1 MPQVPNVAGQ
11 PVRKTITQ
19 PPIEEDDKAQ
29 AVPKVAKIA
38 ENQAIL
44 VPPPAS
50 PAPTQLPP
58 PSTPTP
64 PSQDELAALSITQQT
79 IPQKGAMTP
88 SLPSKEAKEAPYTFT
103 DEDRKAASEKR
114 WTKEYDWEETDIQ
127 EALGYLASIRA
138 ETERGGIILQ
148 RRVSELKVEKVKCYG
163 CENIIDISQGRWAT
177 YRTRNNFE
185 TGLPE
190 SAYACSAACG
200 LKLNREFSHPVR
212 VPQPLEIR

>member
-19 PPIEEDDKAQ
+19 PPVEEDDKAQ
-29 AVPKVAKIA
+29 AVPVLK
-38 ENQAIL
+38 
-44 VPPPAS
+44 PPP

-58 PSTPTP
+58 PP

-88 SLPSKEAKEAPYTFT
+88 SPAKDPKEPYTFT